1 MAKLVECIPN
11 FSLSKEKN
19 EAGYNALIEVAKSV
33 PGCIHCFLGG
43 RMKKSYTIRVPRQ
56 QTNLDP
62 LKPFISSLL

>member
-33 PGCIHCFLGG
+33 PGFAI
-43 RMKKSYTIRVPRQ
+43 T
-56 QTNLDP
+56 
-62 LKPFISSLL
+62 

>member
-43 RMKKSYTIRVPRQ
+43 RIKNRILFVCHGSRRTW
-56 QTNLDP
+56 TL
-62 LKPFISSLL
+62 

>member
-33 PGCIHCFLGG
+33 PGCILFDA
-43 RMKKSYTIRVPRQ
+43 
-56 QTNLDP
+56 QTDGNHNRSVSRKD
-62 LKPFISSLL
+62 